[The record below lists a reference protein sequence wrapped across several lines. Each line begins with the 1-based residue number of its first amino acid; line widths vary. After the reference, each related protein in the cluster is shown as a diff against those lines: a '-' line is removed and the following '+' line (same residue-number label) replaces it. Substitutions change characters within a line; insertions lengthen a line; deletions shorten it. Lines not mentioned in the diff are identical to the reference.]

1 MKFNIGDIVEFNHLD
16 EATRNY
22 KKTSGLLLDFEDN
35 TVHSNYSVCIVLSNG
50 KQLKVPMS
58 KLLNSKMKI
67 QFIELKWTTT
77 LEQLFYT
84 MAYLVLSQITDQ

>member
-16 EATRNY
+16 ELTRSY

-50 KQLKVPMS
+50 EQLKIPMC
-58 KLLNSKMKI
+58 KLLNSKMQTKKI
-67 QFIELKWTTT
+67 EN
-77 LEQLFYT
+77 
-84 MAYLVLSQITDQ
+84 

>member
-16 EATRNY
+16 EVTRNY

-35 TVHSNYSVCIVLSNG
+35 TVHSNYSVCIVLSSG
-50 KQLKVPMS
+50 KQLKIPMC

-67 QFIELKWTTT
+67 KIEN
-77 LEQLFYT
+77 
-84 MAYLVLSQITDQ
+84 

>member
-22 KKTSGLLLDFEDN
+22 KKISGLLVDFEDN
-35 TVHSNYSVCIVLSNG
+35 TVHSNYSVCIVLSG
-50 KQLKVPMS
+50 GEQLKIPMS

-67 QFIELKWTTT
+67 KKIEN
-77 LEQLFYT
+77 
-84 MAYLVLSQITDQ
+84 